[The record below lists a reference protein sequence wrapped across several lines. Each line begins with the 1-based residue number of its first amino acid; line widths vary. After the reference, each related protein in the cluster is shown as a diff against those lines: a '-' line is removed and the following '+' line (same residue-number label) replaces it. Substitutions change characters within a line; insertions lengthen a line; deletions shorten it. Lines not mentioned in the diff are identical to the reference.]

1 MAVREYSGRLVA
13 PESTVGPHA
22 ECALGDR
29 FVARGWTAYD
39 DDDSVVA
46 VIEADAGANRS
57 SSDSECSQLFVK
69 FKIHVHAF
77 ASTGN

>member
-29 FVARGWTAYD
+29 FVARGWTAY
-39 DDDSVVA
+39 DDSVVA